1 MSYTFD
7 SGRPIYT
14 QLLEKI
20 TTDIVSGALEPG
32 QRLPGVREMAAEYGV
47 NPNTVQRTMAELE
60 RQGLVYAERTTGRF
74 VTTDTERLTATRTEI
89 ARKLAYHY
97 LKTMRDLGMPTDEI
111 KIITQSIHED
121 LMKGESR

>member
-7 SGRPIYT
+7 SGRPIYS

-20 TTDIVSGALEPG
+20 TADIVSGALEPG